1 MTTQTTSKYL
11 YWTLWLATLLYM
23 LLLALKG
30 GYIAW
35 VGPLIGVFGLLVLPL
50 TLGALR
56 LVQGLSAPM
65 DEAKRMAAYRRARV
79 VLAYSFFCIALA
91 FVLGIATAG
100 GLHPSH
106 ANLQLPAVSRI
117 K

>member
-11 YWTLWLATLLYM
+11 YWTLWLATVLYM

-30 GYIAW
+30 GYIGW
-35 VGPLIGVFGLLVLPL
+35 VGPLIGAFGIFTLPL
-50 TLGALR
+50 TFGALR
-56 LVQGLSAPM
+56 LAQSLSAPM
-65 DEAKRMAAYRRARV
+65 DEAKRMAANRTAMV
-79 VLAYSFFCIALA
+79 VLAYSFFCIAIA